1 MQPRSTLGTDTR
13 LALLEE
19 DMEKLLG
26 NGRPGMIDQL
36 REDLKD
42 VKDLVFKARYVFLGC
57 FVAVM
62 IMLMLT
68 GSGTVSLKAL
78 IQILKP

>member
-1 MQPRSTLGTDTR
+1 
-13 LALLEE
+13 
-19 DMEKLLG
+19 MEKLLG
-26 NGRPGMIDQL
+26 NGRPGRIDQL
-36 REDLKD
+36 QEDLRD

-62 IMLMLT
+62 VMLMLT

-78 IQILKP
+78 LNTLRP